1 MPLPGSKSYTTGH
14 FELRIDGHKT
24 TAYLKSIEGGWAR
37 ANVSDDAVGG
47 DQYKIKQI
55 SSVDIDPFSVEFG
68 LAGANDLLKWIKGS
82 WSRKFS
88 RRSGQITHA
97 NFNLNQTFEHEFAE
111 ALITETTIPTLDGS
125 SKEAGY
131 IKCKIQP
138 ERVSTKRLSGNGAK
152 VDGDLGLRQKMWTP
166 AAFRFN
172 IDGIDEMKYTNK
184 LDSFTIKQG
193 IKKVYTG
200 PGRFPTIEPTKIEFP
215 NLTGTIALE
224 YADKLLEWHEQYI
237 HSDSATID
245 PQAQKTGS
253 IEFLAP
259 DRNQIIFSINL
270 YEVGLL
276 FCGIEPSTAN
286 ADAIKRVKF
295 EMYVHRMEIDGT
307 TGFG

>member
-1 MPLPGSKSYTTGH
+1 
-14 FELRIDGHKT
+14 
-24 TAYLKSIEGGWAR
+24 
-37 ANVSDDAVGG
+37 
-47 DQYKIKQI
+47 
-55 SSVDIDPFSVEFG
+55 VDIDPFSVEFG

-97 NFNLNQTFEHEFAE
+97 NFNLHQTFEHEFAE

-125 SKEAGY
+125 SKDAGY

-224 YADKLLEWHEQYI
+224 YADKPLQWHEQYI
-237 HSDSATID
+237 HAESATID
-245 PQAQKTGS
+245 PSSQKTGS
-253 IEFLAP
+253 IEFLSP

-276 FCGIEPSTAN
+276 YCGIEPSTAN
-286 ADAIKRVKF
+286 ADSIKRVKF